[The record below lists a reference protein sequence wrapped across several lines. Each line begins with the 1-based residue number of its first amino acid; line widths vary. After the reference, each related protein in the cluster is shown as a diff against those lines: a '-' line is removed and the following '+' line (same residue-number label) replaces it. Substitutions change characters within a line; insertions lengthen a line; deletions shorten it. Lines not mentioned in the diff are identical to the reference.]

1 MIGRIH
7 SFESFGTVDGPGVR
21 FVTFMQGCPL
31 RCQFCH
37 NPDTWDPNG
46 NCQYEFTPEQLR
58 DEVVK
63 YRSFIKSGGVTVSGG
78 EPLMQSEFVAEFFRL
93 CHAEGLHTALD
104 TSGAIITDKVLKVLD
119 NTDLVLLDIKTMDAE
134 LYPTLTGVKQNNNLA
149 FLDILEERKIKTWV
163 RHVVVPNLTDND
175 EWLRKLGEHV
185 SHYDCVEKI
194 EILPY
199 HTLGTYKY
207 EKLGEKYKLE
217 GVPALSA
224 QRANEIRSMMS
235 QYKPCQ

>member
-37 NPDTWDPNG
+37 NG
-46 NCQYEFTPEQLR
+46 KCQYEFTPEQLR

-119 NTDLVLLDIKTMDAE
+119 NTDL
-134 LYPTLTGVKQNNNLA
+134 
-149 FLDILEERKIKTWV
+149 DILEERKIKTWV

-224 QRANEIRSMMS
+224 QSANEIRSMMS